1 MRYWSID
8 QLLSELAI
16 SNILELSSGFSF
28 RGLDTVSKK
37 KVFYIDTDLEEL
49 IASKKVILQSLHSP
63 GTNLPG
69 KLELSTLNALNEN
82 EFIKTVNTFPPGAI
96 VIVNEGLLMYLGEAE
111 KIKLCQVI
119 RKVLT
124 ERGGYWITGDIY
136 RRSTLE
142 KVQTTTKDNLKEL
155 VDRQKIEENMFDNFQ
170 SAETFFSQQGFT
182 IDKVAKDNFSKIS
195 SLQYLMRNATSVQL
209 QEMQSQPK
217 IQETWRL
224 KVKDGL

>member
-69 KLELSTLNALNEN
+69 KLELSALNALNEN
-82 EFIKTVNTFPPGAI
+82 EFIKTVNTFLP
-96 VIVNEGLLMYLGEAE
+96 
-111 KIKLCQVI
+111 
-119 RKVLT
+119 
-124 ERGGYWITGDIY
+124 ER
-136 RRSTLE
+136 S
-142 KVQTTTKDNLKEL
+142 
-155 VDRQKIEENMFDNFQ
+155 
-170 SAETFFSQQGFT
+170 
-182 IDKVAKDNFSKIS
+182 
-195 SLQYLMRNATSVQL
+195 
-209 QEMQSQPK
+209 
-217 IQETWRL
+217 
-224 KVKDGL
+224 